1 MNHVVITGKITGD
14 IIHEL
19 DRAVSFCKFNVKNS
33 YFKGNNS
40 TQQIVIIRCIAY
52 GAVADYVANELYE
65 GCNVIVTGRVC
76 YRKIEANNTVINQLY
91 IGCNTVSILEQE
103 EYT

>member
-14 IIHEL
+14 IIYEQ
-19 DRAVSFCKFNVKNS
+19 DRATSMCSFNVKNL
-33 YFKGNNS
+33 YYKGNANV
-40 TQQIVIIRCIAY
+40 QQAVIVRCIAY
-52 GAVADYVANELYE
+52 GAVADYVGNELYQ

-76 YRKIEANNTVINQLY
+76 YRRIEIPNSVVNQLY
-91 IGCNTVSILEQE
+91 VGCNTVSILEQE